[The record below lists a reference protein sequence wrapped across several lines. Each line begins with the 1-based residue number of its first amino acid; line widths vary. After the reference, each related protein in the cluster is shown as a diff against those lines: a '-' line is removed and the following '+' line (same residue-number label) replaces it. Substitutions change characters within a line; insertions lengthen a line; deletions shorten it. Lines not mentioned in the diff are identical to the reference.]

1 MSLKQFLVVGKSFAD
16 APREKSPFDMHPDI
30 RLPKFE
36 NAPRFTTK
44 QPLLVQTDWLAEK
57 EHRAVEPKGS
67 AVAKKRARRSKRN
80 RSWLEI
86 LTFGFLGKKEP
97 AAELVQEEMVLENVR
112 VLRNDLADSDLE
124 VVVNK
129 DKKFTMRKVQERGH
143 SSPPGNGEAVKVE
156 EAGPKAELISKN
168 EVSCERECPRS
179 NPVEKKVRWPRPK
192 KQEEWSELTVRLFEI
207 GQH

>member
-16 APREKSPFDMHPDI
+16 APREKSPFEVRPEV

-44 QPLLVQTDWLAEK
+44 QPVPVQTDWLAARES
-57 EHRAVEPKGS
+57 RGVEPKGE
-67 AVAKKRARRSKRN
+67 AVPKKKLSKAKRN

-86 LTFGFLGKKEP
+86 LTFGFLGKKKP

-112 VLRNDLADSDLE
+112 VIRNDLADSDLE

-129 DKKFTMRKVQERGH
+129 SRKFTMRKVTEPQQKAVNPAEENGGATQPQERR
-143 SSPPGNGEAVKVE
+143 P
-156 EAGPKAELISKN
+156 I
-168 EVSCERECPRS
+168 
-179 NPVEKKVRWPRPK
+179 EKKVRWRRTK
-192 KQEEWSELTVRLFEI
+192 RQEEWSELTVRLFEI